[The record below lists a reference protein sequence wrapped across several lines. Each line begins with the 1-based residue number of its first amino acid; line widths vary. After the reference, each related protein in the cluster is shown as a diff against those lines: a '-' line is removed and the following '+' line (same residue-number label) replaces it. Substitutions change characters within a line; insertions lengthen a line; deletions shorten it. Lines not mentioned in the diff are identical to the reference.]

1 MWASAFLAL
10 RLVRR
15 RSTPLLRSSALA
27 ALTAVALG
35 VAALVVVLALM
46 TGYRD
51 ALRAGIMT
59 AAGDAVLLPAP
70 GDHPALV
77 AARVRREA
85 IVAGAG
91 EVAYLPGL
99 LQRDGWPPEVV
110 TVKASQS
117 GKIVPLPASGG
128 AGPLQV
134 AVGKGVARRL
144 GLQVGDAA
152 LLQVAVEGAA
162 LRSLTLTVAQVFET
176 GFAELDESWVLAPF
190 GPLADRLGR
199 LPGGAVEVWLREQG
213 QAEALRSRLEEI
225 CGMGC
230 LMTTWEESE
239 ANRALFAA
247 LTWQKLS
254 LAVVLS
260 LVVAVGAFEVA
271 AALVVLVTEKRRT
284 LAVLLAIGAP
294 PALVRRTFL
303 LAGGALGSAGV
314 VAGLALGGAIV
325 AILTVLGIPSFPP
338 EIASIYMVER
348 IPLHLRATD
357 LAAVLLLGVVEVAAA
372 AYLPA
377 RRAAR
382 RDPVEV
388 LRWV

>member
-51 ALRAGIMT
+51 ALRTGIMT
-59 AAGDAVLLPAP
+59 ASGDAVVLPAP

-85 IVAGAG
+85 VVAGAG

-110 TVKASQS
+110 TVKASHS

-162 LRSLTLTVAQVFET
+162 LRSVTLTVAQVFET

-190 GPLADRLGR
+190 EPLADRLGR

-213 QAEALRSRLEEI
+213 RAEALRSRLEEI
-225 CGMGC
+225 CGTGC

>member
-1 MWASAFLAL
+1 MPAFLAV

-46 TGYRD
+46 TGYTN

-85 IVAGAG
+85 FVASAG

-99 LQRDGWPPEVV
+99 LQRDGFQPEIV
-110 TVKASQS
+110 TVKASGS
-117 GKIVPLPASGG
+117 GRMVEPPAGG
-128 AGPLQV
+128 EQGPLGV

-144 GLQVGDAA
+144 ELRSGDEA
-152 LLQVAVEGAA
+152 LLQMALDGAV
-162 LRSLTLTVAQVFET
+162 LRSVPVTVAKVFET
-176 GFAELDESWVLAPF
+176 GFAELDEAWVVARF
-190 GPLADRLGR
+190 EHLADRLGR
-199 LPGGAVEVWLREQG
+199 LPGGAVEVWLHSPGR
-213 QAEALRSRLEEI
+213 AESVRSRLEEV
-225 CGMGC
+225 CGSGC

-260 LVVAVGAFEVA
+260 LVVVVGAFEVA

-284 LAVLLAIGAP
+284 LAVLLAVGAQP
-294 PALVRRTFL
+294 RLIRRVFT
-303 LAGGALGSAGV
+303 LAGTALGSAGV
-314 VAGLALGGAIV
+314 VAGLALGAAIV
-325 AILTVLGIPSFPP
+325 AVLSVLGIPSFPP
-338 EIASIYMVER
+338 EIARIYMVER
-348 IPLHLRATD
+348 IPLHLRAAD
-357 LAAVLLLGVVEVAAA
+357 VGAVLVLGVAEVAAA

>member
-1 MWASAFLAL
+1 VWASAFLAL

-15 RSTPLLRSSALA
+15 RNTPLLRSSALA

-85 IVAGAG
+85 LVASAG
-91 EVAYLPGL
+91 EVAYLAGL

-110 TVKASQS
+110 TVKATSS
-117 GKIVPLPASGG
+117 GRIVPLPAGG
-128 AGPLQV
+128 GPGPLGV

-144 GLQVGDAA
+144 GLHGGEAA
-152 LLQVAVEGAA
+152 LLQVAVAGAS
-162 LRSLTLTVAQVFET
+162 LRSVTVTVAHIFET
-176 GFAELDESWVLAPF
+176 GFAELDESWVVAPF
-190 GPLADRLGR
+190 EPLADRLGQ
-199 LPGGAVEVWLREQG
+199 LSGGVVEVWLRQPG
-213 QAEALRSRLEEI
+213 QAEAVRARLEEI
-225 CGMGC
+225 CGTGC

-247 LTWQKLS
+247 LRWQKLS

-260 LVVAVGAFEVA
+260 LVVVVGAFEVA

-284 LAVLLAIGAP
+284 LAVLLAIGGQ
-294 PALVRRTFL
+294 PALIRRTFL

-314 VAGLALGGAIV
+314 VAGLVLGGAIV
-325 AILTVLGIPSFPP
+325 ATLTLLGIPSFPP

-348 IPLHLRATD
+348 IPLHLRVAD
-357 LAAVLLLGVVEVAAA
+357 LAAVFVLGVLEVAAA

-382 RDPVEV
+382 CDPVEV

>member
-1 MWASAFLAL
+1 MLASAFLAL

-51 ALRAGIMT
+51 ALRSGIMT
-59 AAGDAVLLPAP
+59 AAGDAVLVPAP

-85 IVAGAG
+85 FVASAG
-91 EVAYLPGL
+91 EVAYLLGL
-99 LQRDGWPPEVV
+99 LQRDGGLPEVV
-110 TVKASQS
+110 TVKAGST
-117 GKIVPLPASGG
+117 GGIAPMPASDG
-128 AGPLQV
+128 AGPLV
-134 AVGKGVARRL
+134 VSVGKGVARRL
-144 GLQVGDAA
+144 QLRVGDVA
-152 LLQVAVEGAA
+152 LLQMAIEGAA
-162 LRSLTLTVAQVFET
+162 LRSVTVTVAQVFET
-176 GFAELDESWVLAPF
+176 GFAELDEAWVLAPF
-190 GPLADRLGR
+190 EQLADRLGR
-199 LPGGAVEVWLREQG
+199 LPGGAVEVWFHRPGRAESVRG
-213 QAEALRSRLEEI
+213 QLEES
-225 CGMGC
+225 CGPGC

-284 LAVLLAIGAP
+284 LAVLLAVGAQP
-294 PALVRRTFL
+294 GLIRRTFL
-303 LAGGALGSAGV
+303 LAGAALGSAGV
-314 VAGLALGGAIV
+314 VAGLALGGGIV
-325 AILTVLGIPSFPP
+325 AILSVLGIPSFPP

-348 IPLHLRATD
+348 IPLHLRASD
-357 LAAVLLLGVVEVAAA
+357 LGAVLVLGVAEVAAA

>member
-1 MWASAFLAL
+1 VWASAFLAL

>member
-1 MWASAFLAL
+1 MPAFLAV

-46 TGYRD
+46 TGYTS

-85 IVAGAG
+85 FVASAG

-99 LQRDGWPPEVV
+99 LQRDGFQPEVV
-110 TVKASQS
+110 TVKASSS
-117 GKIVPLPASGG
+117 GRMVEPPAGG
-128 AGPLQV
+128 ERGPLGV

-144 GLQVGDAA
+144 DLRAGDEA
-152 LLQVAVEGAA
+152 LLQMALDGAV
-162 LRSLTLTVAQVFET
+162 LRSVPVTVAKVFET
-176 GFAELDESWVLAPF
+176 GFTELDEAWVLVRF
-190 GPLADRLGR
+190 EHLADRLGR
-199 LPGGAVEVWLREQG
+199 APGGAVEVWLHPPRR
-213 QAEALRSRLEEI
+213 AESVRSRLEEV
-225 CGMGC
+225 CGSGC
-230 LMTTWEESE
+230 LLTTWEESE

-260 LVVAVGAFEVA
+260 LVVVVGAFEVA

-284 LAVLLAIGAP
+284 LAVLLAVGAQP
-294 PALVRRTFL
+294 RLIRRVFT
-303 LAGGALGSAGV
+303 LAGAALGSVGV
-314 VAGLALGGAIV
+314 VAGLALGAAIV
-325 AILTVLGIPSFPP
+325 AVLSVLGVPSFPP
-338 EIASIYMVER
+338 EIASIYMVEH
-348 IPLHLRATD
+348 IPLQLRAAD
-357 LAAVLLLGVVEVAAA
+357 VGAVLVVGVAEVAAA

>member
-1 MWASAFLAL
+1 M
-10 RLVRR
+10 
-15 RSTPLLRSSALA
+15 
-27 ALTAVALG
+27 
-35 VAALVVVLALM
+35 
-46 TGYRD
+46 
-51 ALRAGIMT
+51 
-59 AAGDAVLLPAP
+59 
-70 GDHPALV
+70 
-77 AARVRREA
+77 
-85 IVAGAG
+85 
-91 EVAYLPGL
+91 
-99 LQRDGWPPEVV
+99 
-110 TVKASQS
+110 
-117 GKIVPLPASGG
+117 
-128 AGPLQV
+128 
-134 AVGKGVARRL
+134 
-144 GLQVGDAA
+144 
-152 LLQVAVEGAA
+152 
-162 LRSLTLTVAQVFET
+162 
-176 GFAELDESWVLAPF
+176 
-190 GPLADRLGR
+190 
-199 LPGGAVEVWLREQG
+199 
-213 QAEALRSRLEEI
+213 
-225 CGMGC
+225 
-230 LMTTWEESE
+230 
-239 ANRALFAA
+239 FAA

-284 LAVLLAIGAP
+284 LAVLLAIGAQ